1 MDCETLQEIVK
12 QHKLWFTSKGEKGK
26 RADFTGADL
35 KEANL
40 RGTSLIGAKLPRADF
55 ERADLEEADLRE
67 ALVEDAN
74 FKYTN
79 LRGANL
85 KGLDMQGVDLQGADL
100 FRANLKNTQLKYTN
114 LKFIK
119 IDRMAMIQI
128 DPDIVK
134 AFGNTWFVLDFGHL
148 IIRSVEL
155 PPEFHQSGISLL
167 TYFGTILRNRFP
179 SSRAKIRIEQCDTV
193 VTMSIDP
200 LEEDREKI
208 EDLLDEYGCVIT
220 GKKSPKAFISN
231 KALMMDLR
239 HEIRYAVVRIEHQK
253 ELSQY
258 HQNSG
263 SNREIKIED
272 FFKVME
278 KVFQKSNSPCGQ
290 NDTVS

>member
-1 MDCETLQEIVK
+1 MDCVTLQEIVK
-12 QHKLWFTSKGEKGK
+12 QHKLWFTSKGEEGK
-26 RADFTGADL
+26 RADLSGADL

-40 RGTSLIGAKLPRADF
+40 RGANLIGAKLLRADF
-55 ERADLEEADLRE
+55 ERADMEEADLRE
-67 ALVEDAN
+67 ALVEEAN

-100 FRANLKNTQLKYTN
+100 FRANLQKTMLKYTN

-119 IDRMAMIQI
+119 IDRMAMGQI
-128 DPDIVK
+128 SPDIVK
-134 AFGNTWFVLDFGHL
+134 AFGSTWFVLDFGHL

-200 LEEDREKI
+200 LEEDREQI

-220 GKKSPKAFISN
+220 GRKSPKEFISD

-253 ELSQY
+253 ELTVY
-258 HQNSG
+258 NSN
-263 SNREIKIED
+263 SNVNREIKIED
-272 FFKVME
+272 FFAIME
-278 KVFQKSNSPCGQ
+278 KVFQKSNSACGKIGPA
-290 NDTVS
+290 S